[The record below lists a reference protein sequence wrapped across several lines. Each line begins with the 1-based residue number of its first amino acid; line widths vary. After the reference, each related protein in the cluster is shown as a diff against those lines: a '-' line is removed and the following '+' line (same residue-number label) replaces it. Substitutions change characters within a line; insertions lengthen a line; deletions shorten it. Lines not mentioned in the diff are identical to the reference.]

1 MLKLGPKT
9 SKLLNIGGQTVVFA
23 VIVWFIFRSLTRGFA
38 ESNFAALHFDWRWLA
53 VSWVLL
59 LGYYALY
66 TLGMDLVLRSLGSAS
81 TYRKAFKLNFAT
93 NPGKYVPP
101 GVIWPAVGRATLAPK
116 LDLSRVDAVVSLVL
130 EAGLSSAAGV
140 IVFVLSL
147 AFGGHVLKGTQPW
160 EWLAILAVLVLCLH
174 PAIFRRA
181 LTVVFKVVRV
191 KQEPPSLGY
200 GTTLGLV
207 AFYAFSWLV
216 AGAAFECFTLA
227 LVKGVNG
234 TVLTFAGAYAIATI
248 AGMVIPGA
256 PAGLGER
263 EAVLAL
269 LLTPMVGPGVAVVV
283 AFAARVWFTL
293 LELTLSGIALALPAR
308 MATAPA
314 PPPDEVVELG

>member
-1 MLKLGPKT
+1 
-9 SKLLNIGGQTVVFA
+9 VFA
-23 VIVWFIFRSLTRGFA
+23 VIIWFIVRSLTRGFA

-53 VSWVLL
+53 ASWVLL
-59 LGYYALY
+59 LGYYAIY
-66 TLGMDLVLRSLGSAS
+66 TLAMDFIMRSLGSAS

-101 GVIWPAVGRATLAPK
+101 GVVWPAVGRAALAPK

-130 EAGLSSAAGV
+130 EAGLSSAAAV
-140 IVFVLSL
+140 IIFVVSL
-147 AFGGHVLKGTQPW
+147 GFGGRVLRGTTPW
-160 EWLAILAVLVLCLH
+160 EWLAMLAVLVLCLH

-207 AFYAFSWLV
+207 ALYAASWLV

-227 LVKGVNG
+227 LVTGAAGN
-234 TVLTFAGAYAIATI
+234 VLTFAGAYATATI
-248 AGMVIPGA
+248 AGMAIPGA

-263 EAVLAL
+263 EAVLTL
-269 LLTPMVGPGVAVVV
+269 LLIPMVGPGVAVVI

-293 LELTLSGIALALPAR
+293 LELLLSGTALALPAVGPG
-308 MATAPA
+308 AAAPVPEGA
-314 PPPDEVVELG
+314 AEPG

>member
-1 MLKLGPKT
+1 MLKPGPKT
-9 SKLLNIGGQTVVFA
+9 SKLLNVGGQVVVFA
-23 VIVWFIFRSLTRGFA
+23 VIIWFIVRSLTRGFA

-53 VSWVLL
+53 ASWLLL

-66 TLGMDLVLRSLGSAS
+66 TLGMDFVLRSLGSAS

-101 GVIWPAVGRATLAPK
+101 GVIWPAVGRAALAPK

-130 EAGLSSAAGV
+130 EAGLSSAAAV
-140 IVFVLSL
+140 IVFVASL
-147 AFGGHVLKGTQPW
+147 GFGGSVLRGTQPW
-160 EWLAILAVLVLCLH
+160 EWLAILAGLVLCLH

-181 LTVVFKVVRV
+181 LSVVFRVVRV

-207 AFYAFSWLV
+207 AFYATSWIV
-216 AGAAFECFTLA
+216 AGAAFRCFTLA
-227 LVKGVNG
+227 LVRGAEGN
-234 TVLTFAGAYAIATI
+234 VLTFAGAYATATI
-248 AGMVIPGA
+248 AGMAIPGA

-263 EAVLAL
+263 EAVLTL
-269 LLTPMVGPGVAVVV
+269 LLIPMIGPGVAVLV

-293 LELTLSGIALALPAR
+293 LELVLSGTALALPVHASG
-308 MATAPA
+308 TT
-314 PPPDEVVELG
+314 PPVADGGVELS